1 MQALALR
8 KFKYTTIFCPQ
19 IREREEAMAAERLR
33 SEREMEL
40 EEKSRQVKG
49 GTDGDGGGS
58 IADNDKRTDDDDAEL

>member
-40 EEKSRQVKG
+40 EERARQVKG
-49 GTDGDGGGS
+49 GTDTRDDS
-58 IADNDKRTDDDDAEL
+58 IAGNNKRIDDDDAEL